1 MTIENPEATT
11 QMKTFKI
18 RRRWTDEVLFETEAA
33 SFRHAI
39 LIAIEKG
46 ANLADAY
53 LAGANLA
60 GAYLADAY
68 LAGAKGLNFAPPPD
82 PPTPYVRDTSKNYQ
96 KRAERFRKRHPE
108 VPVVE
113 NLDAKILAAIDAGGS
128 LDMGAWHTC
137 QTTHCRAGWAIVLA
151 GEKGKEL
158 EKKVGPHRAGMLIYG
173 CSTGNVP
180 YFYANNEDALADI
193 RACAA
198 RSSQPAAVDTVEPSS
213 P

>member
-60 GAYLADAY
+60 GAY

>member
-39 LIAIEKG
+39 LIAIERDANLSG
-46 ANLADAY
+46 ANLSDAN
-53 LAGANLA
+53 LSDANLSGANLSDA
-60 GAYLADAY
+60 NLSGANLSGAYLSGAY
-68 LAGAKGLNFAPPPD
+68 LSGAKGLAFTPPPD
-82 PPTPYVRDTSKNYQ
+82 PPTPYVRDTSKNHQ

-158 EKKVGPHRAGMLIYG
+158 ERRWDRIGPA
-173 CSTGNVP
+173 CSST
-180 YFYANNEDALADI
+180 
-193 RACAA
+193 AA
-198 RSSQPAAVDTVEPSS
+198 APATSRTSTPTMRMR
-213 P
+213 